1 MFNTLLQ
8 YKERNGNC
16 LVPKNY
22 SPNPYLG
29 AWVHTQRLHYCKL
42 FNFETKLEKSND
54 ENAGK
59 EFREQLKFT
68 PDHKKRL
75 DSIQFCWDIVPI
87 TDVEVRQ
94 LSSLLLLLASLS
106 LSKSLS
112 FSFLSDPSK

>member
-87 TDVEVRQ
+87 RCRRYN
-94 LSSLLLLLASLS
+94 A
-106 LSKSLS
+106 
-112 FSFLSDPSK
+112 